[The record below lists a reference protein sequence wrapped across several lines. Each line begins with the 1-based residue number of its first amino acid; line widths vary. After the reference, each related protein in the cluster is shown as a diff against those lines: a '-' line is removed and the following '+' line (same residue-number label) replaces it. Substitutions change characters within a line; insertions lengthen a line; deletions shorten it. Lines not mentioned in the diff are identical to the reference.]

1 MHSYGKQIWTSHYP
15 DDNSNNKIVQNRIDF
30 WNFEFQQTTMVNY
43 TINKGDKLSTHGIYD
58 LTDSDQEVSFGQKSS
73 QEMLFDFLF
82 VYPATNLNGIHSCGT
97 LAGFG
102 ISFCGVDII
111 MEQSPVPDG
120 DLSLPILFESE
131 GNNCTIGS
139 TPQTKDI
146 CLSPSTNS
154 PTSTNSTSLKPT
166 KSPIATTKNPT
177 RSPIIK
183 TPTKSPT

>member
-1 MHSYGKQIWTSHYP
+1 M
-15 DDNSNNKIVQNRIDF
+15 
-30 WNFEFQQTTMVNY
+30 
-43 TINKGDKLSTHGIYD
+43 
-58 LTDSDQEVSFGQKSS
+58 
-73 QEMLFDFLF
+73 F

-97 LAGFG
+97 VAGFG

-183 TPTKSPT
+183 TPTKSPITNKPTSKNPTKSPTPDEKNGSLSRNNYQIALMVTLFLSFLIFF